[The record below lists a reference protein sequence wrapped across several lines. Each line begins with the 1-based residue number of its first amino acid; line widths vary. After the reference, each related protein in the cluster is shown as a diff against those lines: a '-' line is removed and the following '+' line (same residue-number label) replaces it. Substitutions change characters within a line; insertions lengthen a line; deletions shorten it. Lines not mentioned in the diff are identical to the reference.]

1 MRFALFSTC
10 KTNFCVFCPP
20 RTREGARS
28 SDTQH
33 SSPPHVRPS
42 LPLLEGDAESR
53 WLVGWKRLAMVVWP
67 RWRAPMDGGPLEG
80 EKGCGGFPSHQSG
93 ILILTRLCDKRLAF
107 LSGECLPRDSKSN
120 DQDSFPSKPPC
131 LPAPP
136 TTRQISGR
144 FDGHGWKLQPFS
156 PPPPRQKK
164 NPHNP
169 PFENG
174 CGRKTLNSKSL
185 RLFDRPRPSCRVV
198 DII

>member
-1 MRFALFSTC
+1 MAGWLEEVGDGRVGGHPWTTGHWRG
-10 KTNFCVFCPP
+10 KRGVVVCP
-20 RTREGARS
+20 
-28 SDTQH
+28 
-33 SSPPHVRPS
+33 
-42 LPLLEGDAESR
+42 
-53 WLVGWKRLAMVVWP
+53 
-67 RWRAPMDGGPLEG
+67 
-80 EKGCGGFPSHQSG
+80 
-93 ILILTRLCDKRLAF
+93 LTGLDCDRRLAF

-156 PPPPRQKK
+156 PPHPRQKK

-169 PFENG
+169 PFKNG